1 MSASFARF
9 GVLHKDRP
17 ILGSFVAEAMRRGA
31 AALDIYGGDRYQ
43 PAMDSVNGAFHG
55 GL

>member
-1 MSASFARF
+1 M
-9 GVLHKDRP
+9 LHKDRP
-17 ILGSFVAEAMRRGA
+17 ILGSFVAAAMRRGA
-31 AALDIYGGDRYQ
+31 AALDISGGDRYQ